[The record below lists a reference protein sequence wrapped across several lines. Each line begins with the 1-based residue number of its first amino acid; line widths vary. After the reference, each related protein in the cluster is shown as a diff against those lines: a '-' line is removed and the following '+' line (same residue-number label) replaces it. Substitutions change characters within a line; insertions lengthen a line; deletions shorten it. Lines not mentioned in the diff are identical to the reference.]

1 MISLRWL
8 ILNDEKN
15 CVIDFRLE
23 WPLFQYAIWR
33 LLIMKPVVSKS
44 RSSEAVRLIFIFRNV
59 GKTIMK
65 DPRPTGLWSIT
76 DVLSYIKF
84 VRYWVFPIK
93 YAPSLLCLV
102 LFVFVFVFFCLIGCF
117 VVDVDDVVVVVFCCC
132 RCLCYGFIVD
142 ANTSNSV

>member
-23 WPLFQYAIWR
+23 WPLFQYTIWR
-33 LLIMKPVVSKS
+33 LLIVKPVVSKS
-44 RSSEAVRLIFIFRNV
+44 RSDEALGLIFIFRNA
-59 GKTIMK
+59 GKAIMK

-76 DVLSYIKF
+76 DVLSHIKF
-84 VRYWVFPIK
+84 VRYWVYPIK

-102 LFVFVFVFFCLIGCF
+102 LFVFVFVLFDWLF
-117 VVDVDDVVVVVFCCC
+117 VVDVDDVVVVFCCC

-142 ANTSNSV
+142 ANTSYSV